1 MDIIRY
7 ILLAIPIIGS
17 CLMFVAGVSPQDA
30 VSNLAAWAE
39 LFGVD
44 NPPPIIQAQSTDV
57 TVTTGLGVL
66 VFYQY
71 L

>member
-1 MDIIRY
+1 M
-7 ILLAIPIIGS
+7 
-17 CLMFVAGVSPQDA
+17 GV
-30 VSNLAAWAE
+30 
-39 LFGVD
+39 GVGEGV
-44 NPPPIIQAQSTDV
+44 TKGVGV

>member
-1 MDIIRY
+1 M
-7 ILLAIPIIGS
+7 G
-17 CLMFVAGVSPQDA
+17 VGGGKGVTKGVS
-30 VSNLAAWAE
+30 
-39 LFGVD
+39 
-44 NPPPIIQAQSTDV
+44 V